1 MRTNS
6 IILILLFSLIIF
18 FSFIVLRSNQLEV
31 SLDLLF
37 YEVKVK
43 IGFLTLIA
51 YLSGLVSCLVLEAIY
66 FFKKNKN

>member
-1 MRTNS
+1 M
-6 IILILLFSLIIF
+6 
-18 FSFIVLRSNQLEV
+18 VLRLNQVEV
-31 SLDLLF
+31 SLELLF